1 MILNE
6 LEQIHNLSK
15 AHKIQMT
22 DHALKRANERSID
35 ILTDI
40 LPALKRC
47 EIIEE
52 YPNDYPY
59 KSFLVIGKTSSE
71 KYIHIV
77 CAIGEDVVWIITEY
91 FPNNIE
97 WEKDFKTRNVYYVNQ
112 VQKISLQI
120 ILQIWGIALLLYTT
134 CLLKYVH
141 NVAKNHIHS
150 TFLFVFK
157 N

>member
-1 MILNE
+1 MSE

-15 AHKIQMT
+15 AHKIHMT

-40 LPALKRC
+40 LPALMEC

-59 KSFLVIGKTSSE
+59 KSFLVFGKTLHE
-71 KYIHIV
+71 KHIHIV
-77 CAIGEDVVWIITEY
+77 CAIVEDVVWIITEY

-97 WEKDFKTRNVYYVNQ
+97 WEKDFKTR
-112 VQKISLQI
+112 KKGL
-120 ILQIWGIALLLYTT
+120 
-134 CLLKYVH
+134 
-141 NVAKNHIHS
+141 
-150 TFLFVFK
+150 
-157 N
+157 

>member
-47 EIIEE
+47 EIIIHT
-52 YPNDYPY
+52 
-59 KSFLVIGKTSSE
+59 KASS
-71 KYIHIV
+71 
-77 CAIGEDVVWIITEY
+77 
-91 FPNNIE
+91 
-97 WEKDFKTRNVYYVNQ
+97 
-112 VQKISLQI
+112 
-120 ILQIWGIALLLYTT
+120 
-134 CLLKYVH
+134 
-141 NVAKNHIHS
+141 
-150 TFLFVFK
+150 
-157 N
+157 

>member
-40 LPALKRC
+40 LPALKRS

-97 WEKDFKTRNVYYVNQ
+97 WEKDFKTR
-112 VQKISLQI
+112 KKGL
-120 ILQIWGIALLLYTT
+120 
-134 CLLKYVH
+134 
-141 NVAKNHIHS
+141 
-150 TFLFVFK
+150 
-157 N
+157 

>member
-40 LPALKRC
+40 LPAL
-47 EIIEE
+47 
-52 YPNDYPY
+52 
-59 KSFLVIGKTSSE
+59 
-71 KYIHIV
+71 
-77 CAIGEDVVWIITEY
+77 ITEY

-97 WEKDFKTRNVYYVNQ
+97 WEKDFKTR
-112 VQKISLQI
+112 KKGL
-120 ILQIWGIALLLYTT
+120 
-134 CLLKYVH
+134 
-141 NVAKNHIHS
+141 
-150 TFLFVFK
+150 
-157 N
+157 

>member
-1 MILNE
+1 MCCRKTSTFCPITANIFCKYHDNV
-6 LEQIHNLSK
+6 EQTYCACFHFSNIEH
-15 AHKIQMT
+15 IT
-22 DHALKRANERSID
+22 RSID

-97 WEKDFKTRNVYYVNQ
+97 WEKDFKTR
-112 VQKISLQI
+112 KKGL
-120 ILQIWGIALLLYTT
+120 
-134 CLLKYVH
+134 
-141 NVAKNHIHS
+141 
-150 TFLFVFK
+150 
-157 N
+157 